1 MSAHHK
7 QTYSKSRFGVP
18 RKHKLQP
25 LNASPKA
32 SHCMHKPWFTVD
44 PCENSGPSKS
54 SSASRASRVR
64 PCPSVIEICGW
75 ILRVVRVAQP
85 ERGLGV
91 EHISTLLCKFNWSLC
106 KSTQPRSEVLLLGWR
121 SVVTMT
127 ALKTTMRLRDIFM
140 CTPIELLHHNWAAER
155 CHSGY
160 HSMKLLPIMDV
171 TLTNVRCLTRRWE
184 GGRLTMVC

>member
-1 MSAHHK
+1 
-7 QTYSKSRFGVP
+7 
-18 RKHKLQP
+18 
-25 LNASPKA
+25 
-32 SHCMHKPWFTVD
+32 MHEPWFTVD

-64 PCPSVIEICGW
+64 PCPPVIEICGW

-127 ALKTTMRLRDIFM
+127 ALKTTMRLRDILCAPQLNF
-140 CTPIELLHHNWAAER
+140 CIIIVLQKVVTQV
-155 CHSGY
+155 
-160 HSMKLLPIMDV
+160 MKLPPIMFV
-171 TLTNVRCLTRRWE
+171 TLTNVHCLTRRWE
-184 GGRLTMVC
+184 GG